1 MTVHLMLIGD
11 CTVAT
16 TYLPHPLKNERIL
29 ESRLHA
35 AYPADG
41 CVVTNEGLDG
51 ETVAQF
57 LKRYDRTFRRNDDP
71 DYVLVRYGV
80 NDRKAYGVDGFRT
93 YLQQL
98 HRRLSTDFPRAR
110 LLLETGMYVDYPAHY
125 EFDRNPLLEPIYGV
139 VRELAQ
145 RYELPLVDIYARMR
159 RETMR
164 GNWDLRV
171 RGYGVVDDEIPV
183 LGAGQDHLH
192 AGDVRWW
199 TNIHPNPAGIAV
211 IADEELRVLQ
221 QHWPHTLKH

>member
-11 CTVAT
+11 CTLAT
-16 TYLPHPLKNERIL
+16 TYLPPHHKNETVL
-29 ESRLHA
+29 ERLLSA
-35 AYPADG
+35 AYPGDRCA
-41 CVVTNEGLDG
+41 VTNEGLEG

-57 LKRYDRTFRRNDDP
+57 LKRYDRTFRRNDPP
-71 DYVLVRYGV
+71 DYLLVRYGV
-80 NDRKAYGVDGFRT
+80 NDRKRYGVDGFRE
-93 YLQQL
+93 QL
-98 HRRLSTDFPRAR
+98 STLCRRLRADFPAAR

-125 EFDRNPLLEPIYGV
+125 EFDRNRLLQPIYDV
-139 VRELAQ
+139 VRELGHDYGA
-145 RYELPLVDIYARMR
+145 PVVDIYERMH
-159 RETMR
+159 RETQC

-211 IADEELRVLQ
+211 IADEELQVLRR
-221 QHWPHTLKH
+221 HWPTTLQR